1 MSSGDNPEKPT
12 KRIRL
17 GDRDYEIFEHI
28 LRYHM
33 TTREVLHRLFFSD
46 SDPNAVTK
54 VLSRLTE
61 HEYVRRYEM
70 YPQRSYYVLG
80 PEATKLL
87 GCSPKRFEPLGPLAL
102 AREFAVL
109 AYCCLSND
117 KRVRLTVREV
127 AQIQADLLQPKLDSS
142 HYYLDDDGTARRL
155 AYIRVDCGGSADH
168 IVRKCRED
176 IRRRERLAAFAPYIN
191 SQRFLISLVTARE
204 EKAAVIHEALKRQ
217 QWPCL
222 FRIETVPELAQ
233 LITRLDGV

>member
-1 MSSGDNPEKPT
+1 MSSGDIPEKPT

-80 PEATKLL
+80 PQATKLL
-87 GCSPKRFEPLGPLAL
+87 GTSLKRFKPLGPLAL
-102 AREFAVL
+102 AREFATL
-109 AYCCLSND
+109 AFCCLSNE
-117 KRVRLTVREV
+117 KRVRLTVREIHDRHPQLV
-127 AQIQADLLQPKLDSS
+127 QPEIDSS
-142 HYYLDDDGTARRL
+142 HYYLDNDGTTTRL
-155 AYIRVDCGGSADH
+155 AYIRVDGGGTVDH
-168 IVRKCRED
+168 ILRKCRD
-176 IRRRERLAAFAPYIN
+176 DVRHRIRHQTFRDLVDN
-191 SQRFLISLVTARE
+191 DRFMIAVVTARE
-204 EKAAVIHEALKRQ
+204 EKAAFLHDAIKRQ
-217 QWPCL
+217 DWKCR